1 MLRGVGAVRRGLAHV
16 RPRAAALHTV
26 PTTEA
31 LPSWQARSARLAALH
46 QALATDRAAH
56 AFDAFL
62 QVAQQDPTAL
72 TSTELRGMLRILMR
86 MRPRTPDVMDRVLVV
101 IEQVKRAHRTFL
113 HRSSPADALVLAE
126 LTQMLQDASLWN
138 ALLTSARGRRKYVP
152 LGALEDLLDLFV
164 AAETAVAAVA
174 PPPHANATPTFP
186 DTVSYNLLLHTLVR
200 SVPRHGCV
208 HPRRVRRALAAPSSW
223 AGTLRHQL
231 RAAPF
236 SAAAAEQY
244 FEATWAHMASSAST
258 APSPLSWCIRLALY
272 TRLGRLA
279 QVHACVR
286 DLVARGLGSIDVVNA
301 ALSAYVALA
310 PPAARRAL
318 PQAVQHVYD
327 ALQAQ
332 ALGRPPPASARAA
345 LEQVLGIPALPPGVV
360 PDRTTYAVVIKV
372 LAEAADLPGAL
383 HALHDR
389 VATPAGG
396 GPPTL
401 DMYHTLFAGF
411 ARFGV
416 RARRED
422 GVSAAPPGAWT
433 LEGEGAWTIF
443 ALHELFEGYLRVEPA
458 PASVERRVPPPTPR
472 ALAHVLAAL
481 RQVSGDDRAY
491 VGAQWA
497 RLMAKLSAPP
507 WQRVRLDTRTA
518 HALRALSVPLP
529 ASALGDSTH

>member
-1 MLRGVGAVRRGLAHV
+1 MLRGVGAVRSGLARV
-16 RPRAAALHTV
+16 RAAALHTE
-26 PTTEA
+26 PMK
-31 LPSWQARSARLAALH
+31 PWQARSARLAALH
-46 QALATDRAAH
+46 QALAANHAAR

-62 QVAQQDPTAL
+62 HVAQHDSTAL
-72 TSTELRGMLRILMR
+72 TGAELRGMLRILMR

-101 IEQVKRAHRTFL
+101 IEQVKHAHRTFL

-138 ALLTSARGRRKYVP
+138 ALLTSARGRRRYVP
-152 LGALEDLLDLFV
+152 PGALEDLLDLFV

-174 PPPHANATPTFP
+174 APHAGAPTFP

-200 SVPRHGCV
+200 SVPQDGPI
-208 HPRRVRRALAAPSSW
+208 HPRRVRRALVAPSSW
-223 AGTLRHQL
+223 AGTLRHRL
-231 RAAPF
+231 RTAPF

-244 FEATWAHMASSAST
+244 FEATWAHMASSPST
-258 APSPLSWCIRLALY
+258 APSPMSWCIRLALY
-272 TRLGRLA
+272 TRLGRLE
-279 QVHACVR
+279 QVQACVR

-301 ALSAYVALA
+301 ALSAYSALA
-310 PPAARRAL
+310 PPAARATL
-318 PQAVQHVYD
+318 PQAVQLVYD

-332 ALGRPPPASARAA
+332 AQGRVLTDAQPA
-345 LEQVLGIPALPPGVV
+345 LEQVLGIPALPPDIV
-360 PDRTTYAVVIKV
+360 PDRTTYALVIKA

-383 HALHDR
+383 HVLHDR
-389 VATPAGG
+389 VATPTGA
-396 GPPTL
+396 PPTL
-401 DMYHTLFAGF
+401 DMYHTLLAGF

-416 RARRED
+416 RARRLE
-422 GVSAAPPGAWT
+422 GRSAAPPGAWA
-433 LEGEGAWTIF
+433 LEGGGAWTIF

-458 PASVERRVPPPTPR
+458 PHTPERRVPPPSPR

-518 HALRALSVPLP
+518 HALRALNVPPP